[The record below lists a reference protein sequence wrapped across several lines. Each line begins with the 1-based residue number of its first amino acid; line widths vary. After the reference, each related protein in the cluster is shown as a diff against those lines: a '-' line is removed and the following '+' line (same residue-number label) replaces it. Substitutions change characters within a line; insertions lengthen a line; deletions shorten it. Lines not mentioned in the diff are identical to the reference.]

1 MCKVKKTYPLWGF
14 LLSFPLWTVSCV
26 DNKYDLDKDIDMT
39 VNVGGEHLTIPA
51 GSSDTAYL
59 SKIIE
64 VEEGDILQPDA
75 ATRVYH
81 LTKKDDIDVKPTT
94 VKEVTIDE
102 TTTNLSSTEIVNAT
116 SVTDEEVLA
125 PVTTS
130 GDFEAK
136 SNNIDEALKELG
148 VLYAKTP
155 VDLSLRIDFTKTGNL
170 SFTQVKANKLK
181 IVFPDYIVFKDEEGI
196 QGNELILDGQV
207 LSENGTPY
215 NRTLKVEGYKFS
227 ENHPGSGEKPVNG
240 TLTID
245 GEISMEG
252 DVVTSGVSGS
262 GTLSLV
268 PTAVLGEM
276 IVGSVRGVIQPNIK
290 AETTD
295 IELNDL
301 PDFLKDEETRLDI
314 TNPVILLRADNP
326 LETPVEV
333 DAVLTPMKNN
343 TQIEGKKVEIGSGNE
358 KTPVVLAS
366 GENVIALS
374 RTGECTI
381 EGVTSNV
388 KVEDINNLLETIPD
402 DIVVDLQPVVR
413 NEDYYT
419 AKLGWSYEMPSSY
432 EVDVPLSFEQGLN
445 IVYND
450 SIQDLNKDLNDL
462 DKVGLKNMK
471 VILSVDNAI
480 PLKLQLKAEN
490 VQIKDVYGNELSAV
504 KKTIE
509 EDKQYVAESTDGE
522 KPATS
527 ELVLNLTSDD
537 TAFLSKID
545 RICFKITAVT
555 GTTTGVPLKDT
566 QWLKVTSIK
575 LSVPGGVN
583 VDLN

>member
-1 MCKVKKTYPLWGF
+1 MCKVKKMYPLWGF

-39 VNVGGEHLTIPA
+39 INVGGEHLTIPA

-94 VKEVTIDE
+94 VKEVTISE
-102 TTTNLSSTEIVNAT
+102 TTTKLEETKIVN
-116 SVTDEEVLA
+116 
-125 PVTTS
+125 TTS
-130 GDFEAK
+130 SLINEDVTEGINTLGDFKAE

-148 VLYAKTP
+148 ALYAKTP
-155 VDLSLRIDFTKTGNL
+155 VDLILTIDFANTGDL
-170 SFTQVKANKLK
+170 SFAKVKANNLK
-181 IVFPDYIVFKDEEGI
+181 IIFPDYIVFKAEEGI
-196 QGNELILDGQV
+196 QGHELILDGQV
-207 LSENGTPY
+207 LSENGSSY
-215 NRTLKVEGYKFS
+215 SRTLKVEGYKFS
-227 ENHPGSGEKPVNG
+227 ENAGVGRKPNEG
-240 TLTID
+240 TLTIE
-245 GEISMEG
+245 GVISMEG
-252 DVVTSGVSGS
+252 EVVTSGVSGT

-268 PTAVLGEM
+268 PKTVLREMTAS
-276 IVGSVRGVIQPNIK
+276 SVTGVIQPEIK
-290 AETTD
+290 AETTN

-301 PDFLKDEETRLDI
+301 PDFLKDEETRMDI
-314 TNPVILLRADNP
+314 TNPVILLRAENQ

-333 DAVLTPMKNN
+333 DAVLTPMKGNA
-343 TQIEGKKVEIGSGNE
+343 QIDGKEVKVGSGYG

-366 GENVIALS
+366 GKNVIALS

-402 DIVVDLQPVVR
+402 DIEVDLQPVVR
-413 NEDYYT
+413 NEGYYT
-419 AKLGWSYEMPSSY
+419 AELGRAYEMPSSY
-432 EVDVPLSFEQGLN
+432 EVDVPLSFEQNLN

-450 SIQDLNKDLNDL
+450 SVQDLNKDLNDL
-462 DKVGLKNMK
+462 DKVILKKAN
-471 VILSVDNAI
+471 VLLTVDNAI
-480 PLKLQLKAEN
+480 PLKLQLKPEN
-490 VQIKDVYGNELSAV
+490 VLIKDVYGNELTAV

-509 EDKQYVAESTDGE
+509 EGKQYVTESMDGE
-522 KPATS
+522 KPVTS
-527 ELVLNLTSDD
+527 ELVLNLTSED

-545 RICFKITAVT
+545 RICFKLTAVP
-555 GTTTGVPLKDT
+555 GSATGVPLKDT

>member
-94 VKEVTIDE
+94 VKEVTISSANTDLTKE
-102 TTTNLSSTEIVNAT
+102 LVGTGSSASASITTDLEEENNLT
-116 SVTDEEVLA
+116 
-125 PVTTS
+125 
-130 GDFEAK
+130 AK
-136 SNNIDEALKELG
+136 ASDIDEALIELG
-148 VLYAKTP
+148 ALGTETP
-155 VDLSLRIDFTKTGNL
+155 ASLTLVFEFLNTGNL
-170 SFTQVKANKLK
+170 TFGSVTAKNLEIQLPNFLMFKEGEVEEGNKL
-181 IVFPDYIVFKDEEGI
+181 ILNDEELKNA
-196 QGNELILDGQV
+196 QKV
-207 LSENGTPY
+207 LH
-215 NRTLKVEGYKFS
+215 VIGYEFGEKAG
-227 ENHPGSGEKPVNG
+227 EGEKPDENR
-240 TLTID
+240 TITID
-245 GEISMEG
+245 GKVTMKG
-252 DVVTSGVSGS
+252 QVVTSGIGGSGS
-262 GTLSLV
+262 LTMTMHV
-268 PTAVLGEM
+268 TLGEM
-276 IVGSVRGVIQPNIK
+276 TANSVTGVIQPNID
-290 AETTD
+290 AETTN

-314 TNPVILLRADNP
+314 TNPVILLIAENP
-326 LETPVEV
+326 LATPVQI

-343 TQIEGKKVEIGSGNE
+343 TQIEGKEVKIGEGYDKKPIE
-358 KTPVVLAS
+358 LAP
-366 GENVIALS
+366 NKKNLIALS
-374 RTGECTI
+374 RTGESSI
-381 EGVTSNV
+381 EEATNV

-402 DIVVDLQPVVR
+402 DIEVDLKPVVR
-413 NEDYYT
+413 YEEYYT
-419 AKLGWSYEMPSSY
+419 AELGKPYEMKSSY

-462 DKVGLKNMK
+462 DKVGLKNVK

-509 EDKQYVAESTDGE
+509 EDKQYVAESADGE

-527 ELVLNLTSDD
+527 ELVLSLTSDD

-555 GTTTGVPLKDT
+555 GSTTGVPLKDT
-566 QWLKVTSIK
+566 QWLKITSIK

>member
-1 MCKVKKTYPLWGF
+1 
-14 LLSFPLWTVSCV
+14 
-26 DNKYDLDKDIDMT
+26 MT

-276 IVGSVRGVIQPNIK
+276 IVGSVRGVIQPNID
-290 AETTD
+290 AETTK

-314 TNPVILLRADNP
+314 TNPVILLIANNP

-343 TQIEGKKVEIGSGNE
+343 TQIEGKKVEIGRGND
-358 KTPVVLAS
+358 KDPVKLAS
-366 GENVIALS
+366 GNNVIALS

-402 DIVVDLQPVVR
+402 DIMVDLKPVVR
-413 NEDYYT
+413 NEEYYT
-419 AKLGWSYEMPSSY
+419 AELGIAYEMPSSY

-509 EDKQYVAESTDGE
+509 EDKQYVAESADGE

-527 ELVLNLTSDD
+527 ELVLSLTSDD

-545 RICFKITAVT
+545 RICFKLTAVP
-555 GTTTGVPLKDT
+555 GSATGVPLKDT

>member
-1 MCKVKKTYPLWGF
+1 MCKVKKMYPLWGL

-39 VNVGGEHLTIPA
+39 INVGGEHLTIPA

-64 VEEGDILQPDA
+64 VEEGYILQPDA

-81 LTKKDDIDVKPTT
+81 LTKRDDIDVDPTT
-94 VKEVTIDE
+94 VKEVTISSANTDLKQE
-102 TTTNLSSTEIVNAT
+102 LVGSDDGGSGSKTTELDVKNNLRA
-116 SVTDEEVLA
+116 
-125 PVTTS
+125 
-130 GDFEAK
+130 EA
-136 SNNIDEALKELG
+136 SDIDEALIELG
-148 VLYAKTP
+148 ALGAKTP
-155 VDLSLRIDFTKTGNL
+155 TSLTLAFEFLNTGNL
-170 SFTQVKANKLK
+170 TFGSVTAKNLEIQLPDFLMFEKGEVEEGNKLILNNEELK
-181 IVFPDYIVFKDEEGI
+181 NAQKVLHVIGYQFGGKAGEGEIPDK
-196 QGNELILDGQV
+196 
-207 LSENGTPY
+207 
-215 NRTLKVEGYKFS
+215 NRTITI
-227 ENHPGSGEKPVNG
+227 NG
-240 TLTID
+240 LVTMQ
-245 GEISMEG
+245 GQ
-252 DVVTSGVSGS
+252 VVTSGINGSGS
-262 GTLSLV
+262 LTMTLDVTLEEM
-268 PTAVLGEM
+268 TAN
-276 IVGSVRGVIQPNIK
+276 SVTGVIQPEIK
-290 AETTD
+290 AETTN

-301 PDFLKDEETRLDI
+301 PDFLKDEETRMDI
-314 TNPVILLRADNP
+314 TNPVILLRAENQ

-333 DAVLTPMKNN
+333 DAVLTPMKGNA
-343 TQIEGKKVEIGSGNE
+343 QIDGKEVKVGSGYG

-366 GENVIALS
+366 GKNVIALS

-402 DIVVDLQPVVR
+402 DIMVDLKPVVR
-413 NEDYYT
+413 NEEYYT
-419 AKLGWSYEMPSSY
+419 AELGIAYEMPSSY

-471 VILSVDNAI
+471 VILSVDNAV

-509 EDKQYVAESTDGE
+509 EDKQYVAESADGE

-566 QWLKVTSIK
+566 QWLKITSIK